1 MNMKWKNPFK
11 ALTKF
16 ELVLWLSSIV
26 IVSLSFLLSP
36 SGDPL
41 TLTAS
46 LIGVTALIFVAKGM
60 VIGQVLT
67 VVFAVFY
74 GTISFFFGYYGEMIT
89 YLCMTSPIAV
99 FSVISWL
106 RHPYEESSE
115 VEVNTLKRWQIFLM
129 LILAAIVTAAFYF
142 ILGFLGNANLLIS
155 TLSVTTSFL
164 ASFLTLLRSPYYAL
178 AYGANDIV
186 LMILWTLATIVNIS
200 YLPMIICF
208 AMFFANDLYGF
219 LNWQKMKTLQ
229 NS

>member
-1 MNMKWKNPFK
+1 MKWKNPFK

-36 SGDPL
+36 SGDLL

-89 YLCMTSPIAV
+89 YLCMASPIAV

-115 VEVNTLKRWQIFLM
+115 VEVNTLKRWRIFLM

>member
-36 SGDPL
+36 SGDLL

-89 YLCMTSPIAV
+89 YLCMASPIAV

-115 VEVNTLKRWQIFLM
+115 VEVNTLKRWRIFLM

>member
-36 SGDPL
+36 SGDLL

>member
-1 MNMKWKNPFK
+1 MKWKNPFK

-36 SGDPL
+36 SGDLL